1 MPYYPSYQPTFY
13 NPYLYQPQT
22 QQTQQNTGIVWISSE
37 REAAMYPVA
46 PNNAVTLW
54 NQNEPV
60 VYLKTADATGKPT
73 LKTYDLVERVEKPVE
88 RQAEGFATK
97 EELAAVV
104 GAVRDIDGVISTL
117 AKEVDGLKKETEHE

>member
-60 VYLKTADATGKPT
+60 VYLKTADALWSVSKSPWRNRRKDSPRKKSWRRSLELYGT
-73 LKTYDLVERVEKPVE
+73 LTALFQHSQKRLTD
-88 RQAEGFATK
+88 
-97 EELAAVV
+97 
-104 GAVRDIDGVISTL
+104 
-117 AKEVDGLKKETEHE
+117 